1 MLLGNMMMNGLRG
14 SHGQPIFR
22 QISTT
27 LCFKIQT
34 NHGSNEPGLNTPLFI
49 VGDGA
54 AHLKNWTMFF
64 HFFFTFCSPHVFG
77 ICWMDGQPASPH
89 TFGILAMARVRTCS
103 GWPKDCT
110 KSFAL
115 TGRSFRIG
123 SGPTAKVRDKKN
135 MQCAVECQRVL

>member
-54 AHLKNWTMFF
+54 AHIKNWTMFF
-64 HFFFTFCSPHVFG
+64 IFFSHSVHPMCLEYVG
-77 ICWMDGQPASPH
+77 WMASRPAP
-89 TFGILAMARVRTCS
+89 ILSA
-103 GWPKDCT
+103 
-110 KSFAL
+110 F
-115 TGRSFRIG
+115 
-123 SGPTAKVRDKKN
+123 
-135 MQCAVECQRVL
+135 